1 LGDVTT
7 PTETPHIPLA
17 RLFAVAYRQLIDRLH
32 EELRTRGWTDV
43 RPSFGF
49 VLLAVRDDA
58 VTATALATL
67 LGTTK
72 QATSKLL
79 DSLETAG
86 YVQRADADDCRQR
99 PVELTTRGRRLLA
112 TVEDIYTELENEW
125 AAIVG
130 DKEITRMRSA
140 LTTVLTRD
148 TGGRLPPIQP
158 TNDRP

>member
-1 LGDVTT
+1 
-7 PTETPHIPLA
+7 LA
-17 RLFAVAYRQLIDRLH
+17 RLFAVAYRSLIDRLH

-49 VLLAVRDDA
+49 VLLAVREEA

-79 DSLETAG
+79 DAMDTAG
-86 YVQRADADDCRQR
+86 YVQRAGTEDGRQR
-99 PVELTTRGRRLLA
+99 PVELTTRGRELLA
-112 TVEDIYTELENEW
+112 TVEDIYVELETEW
-125 AAIVG
+125 AATVG
-130 DKEITRMRSA
+130 DGEITRIRNA

-148 TGGRLPPIQP
+148 TGGRLPPIRP
-158 TNDRP
+158 TADRS